1 MRAGDLALA
10 HQQQH
15 SGERA
20 LYPTWATQWSWLP
33 LQRHRSASPEAVK
46 VGALAQPLTGCNTW
60 GSGPCTLTGQYSGT
74 SFGGLGVG
82 KLALRACEQE
92 S

>member
-10 HQQQH
+10 HQLQH

-20 LYPTWATQWSWLP
+20 LCPVWATQWSWLP
-33 LQRHRSASPEAVK
+33 LQRHKSASPEVAK
-46 VGALAQPLTGCNTW
+46 EAELAQPYIGCSTW
-60 GSGPCTLTGQYSGT
+60 ESGPYTLTGQHSGT
-74 SFGGLGVG
+74 GFGCLGVG
-82 KLALRACEQE
+82 ELALRACGQE